1 MPPVT
6 VPVPIATSYFQ
17 YDQQGVVFNMWYFGW
32 FDDAM
37 TQFLGE
43 VGYPYTAM
51 NADGLDV
58 QLVHTEAHWR
68 DAVRYGEQV
77 VIDVA
82 TERIGST
89 SFTLSFSVR
98 VGEQVRSAG
107 RPSTWWSAPT
117 ARASGRYRP
126 SSGLGWNPRSPRGT
140 FDSGADD
147 HRRGAAG
154 GVATAW
160 TRFCP
165 RTSGPAACPGGSTP
179 SRPTTSGGSPN
190 CWTGSAGIPARHPG
204 S

>member
-43 VGYPYTAM
+43 VGYPYPAL

-58 QLVHTEAHWR
+58 QLVHTEADWR

-77 VIDVA
+77 EIDVA

-98 VGEQVRSAG
+98 VGDQVRSTGRTVYVVVGTDGSGKLPVPTKLRAG
-107 RPSTWWSAPT
+107 LELALIT
-117 ARASGRYRP
+117 
-126 SSGLGWNPRSPRGT
+126 
-140 FDSGADD
+140 D
-147 HRRGAAG
+147 
-154 GVATAW
+154 
-160 TRFCP
+160 C
-165 RTSGPAACPGGSTP
+165 
-179 SRPTTSGGSPN
+179 
-190 CWTGSAGIPARHPG
+190 
-204 S
+204 

>member
-37 TQFLGE
+37 TQFLSE
-43 VGYPYTAM
+43 AGYSYTAL

-58 QLVHTEAHWR
+58 QLVHTEADWR

-77 VIDVA
+77 EIDVA

-98 VGEQVRSAG
+98 VGDQVRSTG
-107 RPSTWWSAPT
+107 RTV
-117 ARASGRYRP
+117 YVV
-126 SSGLGWNPRSPRGT
+126 
-140 FDSGADD
+140 
-147 HRRGAAG
+147 
-154 GVATAW
+154 VATDG
-160 TRFCP
+160 
-165 RTSGPAACPGGSTP
+165 SGK
-179 SRPTTSGGSPN
+179 RPM
-190 CWTGSAGIPARHPG
+190 PARLRAALE
-204 S
+204 SALTEADR